1 MGYATQAKRKKIR
14 SDESAE
20 VSNIVRSGFIGF
32 GAGLI
37 AALALWI
44 IVSLIAY
51 SNDDPDSVASALG
64 FAAIYLACLFGG
76 FVSVRINRGKALLCG
91 SICGILMTLIFWVA
105 SRFFGADHSA
115 GYSFVVEFLL
125 RVAMIVMS
133 LFGAFAALNRRKKRR
148 R

>member
-1 MGYATQAKRKKIR
+1 MGHATQSKRKKAR
-14 SDESAE
+14 SAE
-20 VSNIVRSGFIGF
+20 PTELSGIVKSSFIGF

-44 IVSLIAY
+44 VASIIAY
-51 SNDDPDSVASALG
+51 SNDDPDSVAGALG

-91 SICGILMTLIFWVA
+91 GVCGILMALVFWVT
-105 SRFFGADHSA
+105 SRFFGEDYSS
-115 GYSFVVEFLL
+115 GYSFATQLLL
-125 RVAMIVMS
+125 RLAMIVMS
-133 LFGAFAALNRRKKRR
+133 LFGAFAAVNRKKKRR